1 MNGPN
6 DSYTI
11 PPLMTRS
18 SLPEIN
24 SAGSLLGE
32 FFAQG
37 IEAADLPA
45 LFPLLRARETLNAFT
60 TLFRGGEDEVLVR
73 LMVLREIGMR
83 ADVPYWSSQELQAHF
98 AYLDPVKFD
107 TVLKRLRENDLL
119 VWDAEQRIYQLSTAG
134 RITLSALATLLNFAG
149 ENDAELGY
157 ITAQVAAGQAVGKI
171 SAETLQH
178 LLGRLNELQN
188 EFDQA
193 VLAGSEFRLRHSQE
207 KLASVWH
214 WVEKGTEIIRAIT
227 ADGDLDTATYR
238 IAHSIGQ
245 AQSRMLRMTGVFQR
259 AVNSLER
266 QRVHLGQSGLSSS
279 DIVAWLR
286 KLSQG
291 QLVAVANQALFVPPQ
306 PLFVTPNEMLDTAEY
321 ELLEREREKTAHSIL
336 PPPSDAPET
345 DRADTVA
352 AERLVLLEQFI
363 GNLNGIATDADLGDV
378 VVGGD
383 YPQAAYRMSL
393 LALLND
399 TESGSLTGPEAELA
413 TLPFRLNISRET
425 RKVDRNGV
433 REISVGMLERI
444 ES

>member
-1 MNGPN
+1 MSAPN
-6 DSYTI
+6 DTYII
-11 PPLMTRS
+11 PSLMTRS
-18 SLPEIN
+18 LLPEIN

-32 FFAQG
+32 FFARG

-45 LFPLLRARETLNAFT
+45 LFPLLRARETLNAFI

-73 LMVLREIGMR
+73 LMVLREIGTR
-83 ADVPYWSSQELQAHF
+83 ADMPYWSSQELQAHF
-98 AYLDPVKFD
+98 AYLDPVKLD

-119 VWDAEQRIYQLSTAG
+119 VWDAEQRIYQLSAAG

-171 SAETLQH
+171 STETLQH

-193 VLAGSEFRLRHSQE
+193 VLAGSEFRLRRSQE

-227 ADGDLDTATYR
+227 ANGDLDTATYR

-245 AQSRMLRMTGVFQR
+245 AQSRMLRMTSVFQR

-286 KLSQG
+286 KLSQE
-291 QLVAVANQALFVPPQ
+291 QLVAVANQALFAFPQ

-321 ELLEREREKTAHSIL
+321 ELLEREREKAAHSIL

-345 DRADTVA
+345 GRADTIA
-352 AERLVLLEQFI
+352 AERLVLLEQFL
-363 GNLNGIATDADLGDV
+363 GNLNSIATDADLGDV

-399 TESGSLTGPEAELA
+399 AESGTLTGPVAELA
-413 TLPFRLNISRET
+413 TLPFRLNVSHET
-425 RKVDRNGV
+425 RKINRDGV
-433 REISVGMLERI
+433 REISVGMLERTGP
-444 ES
+444 

>member
-1 MNGPN
+1 
-6 DSYTI
+6 
-11 PPLMTRS
+11 MTRS
-18 SLPEIN
+18 PLPEIN

-45 LFPLLRARETLNAFT
+45 LFPLLRARETLNAFI

-98 AYLDPVKFD
+98 AYLDTVKLD

-119 VWDAEQRIYQLSTAG
+119 VWDAEQRIYQLSAAG
-134 RITLSALATLLNFAG
+134 RVTLSALATLLSFAG

-193 VLAGSEFRLRHSQE
+193 VLAGSEFRLRRSQE

-286 KLSQG
+286 KLSQER
-291 QLVAVANQALFVPPQ
+291 LVAIANQALIAYPQ

-321 ELLEREREKTAHSIL
+321 ELLEREREKAAHSIL
-336 PPPSDAPET
+336 PPSSDAPET
-345 DRADTVA
+345 GRIE
-352 AERLVLLEQFI
+352 AERLVLLEQFL
-363 GNLNGIATDADLGDV
+363 GNLNSIATDADLGDV

-399 TESGSLTGPEAELA
+399 TESGILTGPVAELA
-413 TLPFRLNISRET
+413 TAPFRLNVSRET
-425 RKVDRNGV
+425 RKINRDGV
-433 REISVGMLERI
+433 REISVGMLERTGP
-444 ES
+444 

>member
-1 MNGPN
+1 
-6 DSYTI
+6 
-11 PPLMTRS
+11 MTRS
-18 SLPEIN
+18 SLSETN
-24 SAGSLLGE
+24 NASALSGGLSE
-32 FFAQG
+32 FFARG

-45 LFPLLRARETLNAFT
+45 LFPLFRARAALNAFI
-60 TLFRGGEDEVLVR
+60 TLFRGGEDEVLIR
-73 LMVLREIGMR
+73 LMVLREIGTR
-83 ADVPYWSSQELQAHF
+83 ADAPCWSSQELQAHF
-98 AYLDPVKFD
+98 AYLDPVKLD

-119 VWDAEQRIYQLSTAG
+119 VWDTEQRIYQLSAAG

-157 ITAQVAAGQAVGKI
+157 ITAQVAAGQAIGRV

-193 VLAGSEFRLRHSQE
+193 VLADSEFRLRRAQA

-214 WVEKGTEIIRAIT
+214 WVEKGTEVIRAIT
-227 ADGDLDTATYR
+227 GDGDLDIATYR
-238 IAHSIGQ
+238 IAQSIGQ

-286 KLSQG
+286 NQTQERLI
-291 QLVAVANQALFVPPQ
+291 AVANLALFSYPQ
-306 PLFVTPNEMLDTAEY
+306 SMFVTPNEMLDTAEY
-321 ELLEREREKTAHSIL
+321 ELIEREREKAARSLL
-336 PPPSDAPET
+336 PPSSDAPET
-345 DRADTVA
+345 GRVE
-352 AERLVLLEQFI
+352 AERLVLLEQFL
-363 GNLNGIATDADLGDV
+363 GNLNSIETEANLGDV

-393 LALLND
+393 LAMLND
-399 TESGSLTGPEAELA
+399 AESGILTGPVAELA
-413 TLPFRLNISRET
+413 TAPFKLKVSCET
-425 RKVDRNGV
+425 YKIGRDGV
-433 REISVGMLERI
+433 EEISMGILERTQRL
-444 ES
+444 